1 MIEVGFK
8 YPLSYLF
15 YIQMECEL
23 KISLYCKRRFKEE
36 EVKYIDMKPCCWNC
50 YWIKKNKN
58 KAERAIK
65 QKDLNT

>member
-1 MIEVGFK
+1 
-8 YPLSYLF
+8 
-15 YIQMECEL
+15 MECEL